1 MSATFHIAAMRIAL
15 VNVLLLVAACAHS
28 PESTTPSVHVET
40 VPVNPEDV
48 STIDGVMRAFYEV
61 VNVAPDAPRQWARDR
76 TLYAPWIHFVAIGSK
91 LTVFDHPSFVEQAEP
106 LMREGFREPE
116 LRRIVHRYG
125 NIAHVASSYELLRR
139 SDGSRH
145 SRGVNYI
152 QLYFDGQRWWIASVV
167 WQDEDAAHPLPP
179 ELSPPSP

>member
-1 MSATFHIAAMRIAL
+1 MRTVL
-15 VNVLLLVAACAHS
+15 VNVLLLVAACAHA
-28 PESTTPSVHVET
+28 PETTPPSVHVET
-40 VPVNPEDV
+40 VPANPEDV
-48 STIDGVMRAFYEV
+48 SSIDGVMRAFYEV

-91 LTVFDHPSFVEQAEP
+91 LTVFDHPSFVAQAEP

-139 SDGSRH
+139 SDGSRYA
-145 SRGVNYI
+145 RGVNYI

-167 WQDEDAAHPLPP
+167 WQDEDAEHPIPP
-179 ELSPPSP
+179 ELLPPSP